1 MGYYFTYNLINWII
15 YNLSID
21 LVDRRILDLLQK
33 DGSLSSGEVASQ
45 LNMTTPPCW
54 RRIRRLKDE
63 GYLQKQ
69 VWLVN
74 PEAMNLKVTIYAN
87 VRLTTHDKEAT
98 TAFRLQIQ
106 TFPEVQECYILL
118 GTSDV
123 LIKVLVSDIKEYED
137 IFFNHIS
144 QLPGVK
150 EVTSSVVLSEVK
162 NSTELPIKLTP

>member
-1 MGYYFTYNLINWII
+1 M
-15 YNLSID
+15 SID
-21 LVDRRILDLLQK
+21 IIDRRILDILQK
-33 DGSLSSGEVASQ
+33 DGSLSSAEVAAQ

-63 GYLQKQ
+63 GYLLKQ

-74 PEAMNLKVTIYAN
+74 PDAMNLKVTIYAN
-87 VRLTTHDKEAT
+87 VKLVTHDKEAT
-98 TAFRLQIQ
+98 TAFRLQVQ

-118 GTSDV
+118 GVSDV

-137 IFFNHIS
+137 LFYNQIS

-162 NSTELPIKLTP
+162 SSTELPINLSS